1 MLEIKVPGSTCL
13 GLFFE
18 DPNFFNGD
26 PFANLKF
33 SKITAKLVLIF
44 FASNFKKIFLNAS
57 HFEKNIFIFKFNS
70 FTGTVLTTA

>member
-1 MLEIKVPGSTCL
+1 MLEIRVPGITCL

-33 SKITAKLVLIF
+33 YTQTA
-44 FASNFKKIFLNAS
+44 
-57 HFEKNIFIFKFNS
+57 
-70 FTGTVLTTA
+70 